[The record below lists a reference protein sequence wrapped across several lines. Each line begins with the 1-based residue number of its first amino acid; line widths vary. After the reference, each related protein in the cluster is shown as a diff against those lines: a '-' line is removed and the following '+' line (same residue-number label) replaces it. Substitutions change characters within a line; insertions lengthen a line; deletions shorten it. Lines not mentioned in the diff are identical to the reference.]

1 VILEGAAMRGLIW
14 LVVLASLAWGGYWV
28 VGSRAVEQGAVDW
41 FATQNNNGLIA
52 ENKSLAVRG
61 FPNRFDL
68 TVTEPLLLDPDTGY
82 GWRAPFV
89 QLFALSYQPW
99 KVIAAFPPEQTI
111 SVPGQD
117 IALTSAKLQ
126 ASASLAPSSPLG
138 VERSVLV
145 GDDVSASSTLGWT
158 VSAETLRF
166 ATRALDAGGL
176 DQEIGLEALGVAP
189 GPAIA
194 AALPD
199 LPPALSKI
207 RVDAVVAFL
216 PGQDGE
222 TSPRVSGFDVKEVLI
237 TWGDFALFGKG
248 RIAANDLGIGEGR
261 IELRLTNWK
270 LILPLAVASGAIS
283 PEALPTWERALG
295 LLAQQSGDGSDLVL
309 PLTMQQGRMS
319 LGPVPIGPA
328 PRLN

>member
-1 VILEGAAMRGLIW
+1 MRGLIW
-14 LVVLASLAWGGYWV
+14 LVVLASLAWGGYWF
-28 VGSRAVEQGAVDW
+28 VGSRALEKGAVAW
-41 FATQNNNGLIA
+41 FASQNDNGLIA
-52 ENKSLAVRG
+52 ENENLSVRG

-117 IALTSAKLQ
+117 IAITSAKLQ
-126 ASASLAPSSPLG
+126 ASASLAPSSPIG

-145 GDDVSASSTLGWT
+145 GDAVSASSTMGWS
-158 VSAETLRF
+158 VSAQTLRL
-166 ATRALDAGGL
+166 ATRALDADGL
-176 DQEIGLEALGVAP
+176 DQEIGLEALEVTP
-189 GPAIA
+189 DPSLA

-199 LPPALSKI
+199 LPPTLSKM
-207 RVDAVVAFL
+207 RLDAIVGFL
-216 PGQDGE
+216 PGQDGDAP
-222 TSPRVSGFDVKEVLI
+222 PRVSGIDVKEVLI

-248 RIAANDLGIGEGR
+248 RIAANDQGVGEGR
-261 IELRLTNWK
+261 IELRLTNWR
-270 LILPLAVASGAIS
+270 LVLPLAVASGAIS
-283 PEALPTWERALG
+283 AEALPTWERALG